1 MFSLGIATLPHDV
14 PKQDGPLGRIDH
26 IFGQVVDLSEL
37 RGIAGLVVFL
47 VC

>member
-1 MFSLGIATLPHDV
+1 MFSLGIAALPHDV
-14 PKQDGPLGRIDH
+14 PEQDGPLRRIDH